1 VWVSSRRRV
10 NARLSNF
17 VSPESISDSF
27 PHGQTSLS
35 NRCDLSLGLAQ
46 SVGVNGTSSIP

>member
-10 NARLSNF
+10 NARLRNF